1 MAGLW
6 PRWQGRRGAWYMS
19 SRAAAA
25 AIEGRARYAC
35 EGSEGKRSGGK
46 KSIEEL
52 REERRKREAKEKER
66 ERAVLDAAG
75 RKERQ
80 ADGGRQSR

>member
-1 MAGLW
+1 
-6 PRWQGRRGAWYMS
+6 MS
-19 SRAAAA
+19 NRAAAV
-25 AIEGRARYAC
+25 AIEGRARYAR

-46 KSIEEL
+46 KSIEKL

-75 RKERQ
+75 RKARQ
-80 ADGGRQSR
+80 ADGGWGAPIEVASWWKICSGNFI